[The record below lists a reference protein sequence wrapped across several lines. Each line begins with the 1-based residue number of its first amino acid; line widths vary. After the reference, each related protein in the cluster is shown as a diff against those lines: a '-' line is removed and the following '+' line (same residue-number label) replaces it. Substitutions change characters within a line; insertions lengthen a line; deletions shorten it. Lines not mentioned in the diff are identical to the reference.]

1 MGRARGPQLCDF
13 VVKHRAE
20 PELWLSYSDSWFEF
34 GRHSIGHCS
43 SSIQCALKHFH
54 VMFGKNVGNG
64 SGTRRRDKSKIFKLD
79 TKNAWISCLKSKV
92 LEVAKLRF

>member
-1 MGRARGPQLCDF
+1 MVGRARGPQLCDF

-43 SSIQCALKHFH
+43 SSIQCAVKHFH
-54 VMFGKNVGNG
+54 VPVLCLERMLEMEVAHEG
-64 SGTRRRDKSKIFKLD
+64 GTRVKYSSLIRKMLGFH
-79 TKNAWISCLKSKV
+79 V
-92 LEVAKLRF
+92 